1 MFFMK
6 KIRLKSFLIASVVLL
21 TNCNKNELQGDLLLN
36 NNSNH
41 EAAMG
46 KPYQVLG
53 YGYDI
58 TGEYLASSSIRS
70 VIFDVEA
77 YHKATYPLAY
87 REEIIGTID
96 SKAYF
101 GSDYMSYIREIEK
114 DSKFKG
120 STAEEPKET
129 TTDTDKVPYSF
140 SLTYSSNSV
149 SKETSTSKYSF
160 GRVDIIKQHKQHL
173 LPDATPSD
181 LINYL
186 TPGFKK
192 DILNLSPNALIDKY
206 GTHVLLDITTG
217 GSYTS
222 YFASEITNN
231 TSYDS
236 KRKMIE
242 GVAGFVIGKLGLNFT
257 SNLSK
262 QQKEEYTRKQ
272 SNWST
277 SIMSRGGTTNGQ
289 TININSNDE
298 ISQTL
303 SLDSWAKT
311 VDDQNS
317 VLVDINFNKTY
328 PLYDFINDPIKKQNV
343 KNAVISYL
351 TGKEK
356 PILQIKPMHQLKSK
370 NGDTWW
376 VFSKDEVDFA
386 QNAYGDQYH
395 GVIGYVVANPQT
407 NTKPMY
413 RMKSRKTGDTW
424 YAFSKTEAD
433 YAVAKWNEISYGI
446 DGYIYST
453 EQANTKPM
461 YRLKSKNTSDTWYVF
476 NWADVLNAQNKWKE
490 QYIALDGYIL
500 N

>member
-1 MFFMK
+1 MS
-6 KIRLKSFLIASVVLL
+6 KIKLSGLLIASVVLL
-21 TNCNKNELQGDLLLN
+21 TNCKKNELHTDLLLN

-41 EAAMG
+41 TAVMG
-46 KPYQVLG
+46 GPYQVLG

-58 TGEYLASSSIRS
+58 TGEYLASSSIKS
-70 VIFDVEA
+70 VVFDAAA

-87 REEIIGTID
+87 RGEFIGEID

-114 DSKFKG
+114 KTNFKG
-120 STAEEPKET
+120 STAEEPKGT
-129 TTDTDKVPYSF
+129 TTDAAKVPYSF

-160 GRVDIIKQHKQHL
+160 GRVDIIKKQKQHL
-173 LPDATPSD
+173 LPDAKPSD
-181 LINYL
+181 LVNYL
-186 TPGFKK
+186 TPGFKN
-192 DILNLSPNALIDKY
+192 DVINLSPNALINKY

-236 KRKMIE
+236 KSKMIE
-242 GVAGFVIGKLGLNFT
+242 GVAGFVIGKLGLNFS

-262 QQKEEYTRKQ
+262 EQKEEYTRRQ

-277 SIMSRGGTTNGQ
+277 SILTRGGTTNGQ
-289 TININSNDE
+289 TININANDE
-298 ISQTL
+298 VTQTL
-303 SLDSWAKT
+303 SLDSWART
-311 VDDQNS
+311 VDDQNC

-328 PLYDFINDPIKKQNV
+328 PLYDFINDPIKKQNI
-343 KNAVISYL
+343 KNAVIAHLAS
-351 TGKEK
+351 KEK
-356 PILQIKPMHQLKSK
+356 TVLQIKPMHQLKSK

-386 QNAYGDQYH
+386 VNTYGDQYH
-395 GVIGYVVANPQT
+395 GVIGYVVASPQT

-424 YAFSKTEAD
+424 YAFSKVEAD

-446 DGYIYST
+446 DGYLYST

-461 YRLKSKNTSDTWYVF
+461 YRLKSKNSSDTWYVF
-476 NWADVLNAQNKWKE
+476 NLADVLNAQNKWND